1 MFPRTQ
7 ERAPRVRRPDIESA
21 ASRETAGSSSRNPLK
36 KWYKKTSPPHAET
49 HPRGIP
55 LAVARSRTG
64 GGVPE
69 FCGTP
74 GVPSETPLSTRLGAW
89 LWAELWDEH
98 HQPTPNTNTA
108 SALRSIDGGH
118 TLRHSPPGQPPE
130 QGRPGAARLKATS
143 PRATRTTTTRPARP
157 TTGQRYPAFAG
168 PAVTLEGDTPGNTA
182 TRCYRSRAARRRRAG
197 RLEHHQAVSRPAQ
210 RR

>member
-1 MFPRTQ
+1 MRFSTCSRSAD
-7 ERAPRVRRPDIESA
+7 APSGMSSPNAVGLKSRCGA
-21 ASRETAGSSSRNPLK
+21 A
-36 KWYKKTSPPHAET
+36 
-49 HPRGIP
+49 
-55 LAVARSRTG
+55 ARSIPYVSRA
-64 GGVPE
+64 
-69 FCGTP
+69 
-74 GVPSETPLSTRLGAW
+74 SWIA
-89 LWAELWDEH
+89 ANH
-98 HQPTPNTNTA
+98 HVRDHVSWRDAPATSGQPTPNTNTA
-108 SALRSIDGGH
+108 SALRPIDGGH

-157 TTGQRYPAFAG
+157 MTGQPYPAFAG